1 MRNSILSIFL
11 ICALGAFSQNVRLS
25 VQTGHSSTINKVIF
39 SPDDQLVVTAGAD
52 HKIVVWDIVT
62 GKQYGVFLGHKKS
75 VTDIAFSHDGKQL
88 YSVSTDS
95 TLKIWDF
102 NSETLIKSI
111 PLEQPIGSMTL
122 DEKNDRLIMGG
133 KRICTFDIETENC
146 TQMEFRSKELF
157 TSICLS
163 EDGNLLAV
171 GGEDEKFMYLIDLKN
186 VELIKKFVTSVKD
199 INIEQNEKLLFTT
212 TDGRLVEYTL
222 KTRKRN
228 MITSDW
234 MLNSINALETN
245 DQTIYACNN
254 IGEVYMLNRDK
265 KWKSVGKFKMKRGKV
280 NDITTSHDG
289 KFLAAAG
296 ENRTVVIWDL
306 ETNKVTK
313 SLKGTVEQINDIEF
327 SRDGSE
333 IIIAYNDGTVRLSNL
348 ISNQTL
354 VNSLR
359 PKSDILSTFSSYAVQ
374 RIEHLGF
381 DTITFSCLFKINS
394 LVYEGVFDQIEKYH
408 LTWDLNNNLLSFDK
422 VKKDKLIKQYIK
434 DLKVQKFHDEDYFL
448 DKTLMVDK
456 NDSIHIEAKIER
468 ATLLIKDLKTN
479 KIIHTIETGHSDK
492 VTSVAI
498 NPIYNYVAT
507 ASWDGMIRFWDI
519 ETGDLLTVY
528 GAFGNGQ
535 FVYLDRSGYYFASK
549 DALDYIGF
557 KLDNKLYS
565 FEQFDL
571 KYNRPDIIA
580 KSLPY
585 FNETYVTAYYGA
597 YKKRLKKL
605 GLKEKD
611 VGITTDLPDLEVEDE
626 VKEIERI
633 EFLEL
638 TIKCE
643 DKASELDKLHIRVNG
658 VPEFGR
664 FGKQLAGNKYEKSF
678 KIALNPGTNYVQVY
692 VTNVK
697 GVSSY
702 KKTIEIESHQK
713 VDKPDLYLIT
723 LGVSKFEQS
732 QYDLKYAR
740 KDAEDIISF
749 FKGTKL
755 QFKKIH
761 TKKLVD
767 DEVTIEN
774 VEELKNFASHS
785 KSNDVFIFF
794 AAGHGVLDVDL
805 DYYFAS
811 YDMDFMKPQERGI
824 PYDLFEQILDE
835 SKSRK
840 KVMFLDACHSG
851 EIDKDEVV
859 ENVVSD
865 EEEGD
870 LTFRGST
877 RSVSNKY
884 DINSFELSRSL
895 FADMRLN
902 NGSTVVSS
910 AGGAEFAI
918 EGDEWNNGVFTFCM
932 LKGLRDGEA
941 DLNNDK
947 VIMLSELQKFVQNE
961 VIKISKGRQTPT
973 SRVENLNND
982 FRLK

>member
-1 MRNSILSIFL
+1 MRKSIFFIFL
-11 ICALGAFSQNVRLS
+11 FGVFVTYSQDVRLS

-39 SPDDQLVVTAGAD
+39 SPNDQLVVTAGAD

-62 GKQYGVFLGHKKS
+62 GKQYGVFLGHKKA
-75 VTDIAFSHDGKQL
+75 VTDIAFSKDGKQL

-102 NSETLIKSI
+102 RSEKLIKSI
-111 PLEQPIGSMTL
+111 PVDQPIGAMAM
-122 DEKNDRLIMGG
+122 DHFKGKVIMAGKN
-133 KRICTFDIETENC
+133 ICTFDIESEAC
-146 TQMEFRSKELF
+146 DQMEFQAKELF
-157 TSICLS
+157 TALSLS
-163 EDGNLLAV
+163 EDGNVLCV

-186 VELIKKFVTSVKD
+186 TQLLKKFRSSAKD
-199 INIEQNEKLLFTT
+199 IHLENNEKLLFTSS
-212 TDGRLVEYTL
+212 DGRLVEYTL
-222 KTRKRN
+222 TSKKRN

-245 DQTIYACNN
+245 DETIYACNN
-254 IGEVYMLNRDK
+254 IGEVYVLNRNK
-265 KWKSVGKFKMKRGKV
+265 KWKSKGIFKMKRGKIK
-280 NDITTSHDG
+280 DITISNNG
-289 KFLAAAG
+289 QFLAATG

-306 ETNKVTK
+306 ESNKVAK
-313 SLKGTVEQINDIEF
+313 SLKGTVEQINDIAF
-327 SRDGSE
+327 SKDGAE
-333 IIIAYNDGTVRLSNL
+333 IIIAYNDGSIRLSNL

-359 PKSDILSTFSSYAVQ
+359 PKSDILSAKSSYSVQ
-374 RIEHLGF
+374 RIEHLGL
-381 DTITFSCLFKINS
+381 DTITFSSLFKVNS
-394 LVYEGVFDQIEKYH
+394 LVYEGVFDQIEKYD
-408 LTWDLNNNLLSFDK
+408 LTWDLNDNLLSYEK
-422 VKKDKLIKQYIK
+422 AKKDERIKKYIK
-434 DLKVQKFHDEDYFL
+434 DLKVQQFHGKEYFL
-448 DKTLMVDK
+448 DNSLMVDE
-456 NDSIHIEAKIER
+456 NDSIQIGAYVENN
-468 ATLLIKDLKTN
+468 TLTIKDLKTN
-479 KIIHTIETGHSDK
+479 KVTHAIETGHSDR

-498 NPIYNYVAT
+498 NPVYNYVAT

-519 ETGDLLTVY
+519 ETGNLLTVY

-535 FVYLDRSGYYFASK
+535 FVYLDKSGYYFASK

-557 KLDNKLYS
+557 KLNNKIYS

-571 KYNRPDIIA
+571 KYNRPDIVA

-585 FNETYVTAYYGA
+585 YNETYVTAYYGA

-605 GLKEKD
+605 GLVEED
-611 VGITTDLPDLEVEDE
+611 VEITTDLPNLEVVDE
-626 VKEIERI
+626 IKEIERI

-638 TIKCE
+638 SVKCS
-643 DKASELDKLHIRVNG
+643 DDNNDLDKLHIRVNG

-664 FGKQLAGNKYEKSF
+664 FGKQLSGNSYEKSF

-692 VTNVK
+692 ATNVK

-713 VDKPDLYLIT
+713 AEKPDLYLIT
-723 LGVSKFEQS
+723 LGVSKFKQS

-749 FKGTKL
+749 FKGSKL
-755 QFKKIH
+755 QFKKVH

-767 DEVTIEN
+767 DQVTLEN

-785 KSNDVFIFF
+785 QSNDVFIFF

-805 DYYFAS
+805 DYYFAAH
-811 YDMDFMKPQERGI
+811 DMDFMNPEDRGI

-865 EEEGD
+865 EDDGD

-884 DINSFELSRSL
+884 DVNSFELSRSL

-932 LKGLRDGEA
+932 LKGLKEGEA
-941 DLNNDK
+941 DLNNDR

-961 VIKISKGRQTPT
+961 VTKISQGRQTPT

-982 FRLK
+982 FRIK